1 MNKDLVYLLLNK
13 LNNDNMEIANFLLLN
28 FRYIILILLFILLVV
43 SLMIRFNVN
52 KNMIQSKVNIKKI
65 HNYISE
71 YPIIVGG
78 VFAIIPAL
86 ILGGAYLC
94 TSIVHIDKWASFAT
108 YTSLGLSITT
118 VIFVL
123 MTYQIQS
130 KSSTVLQ
137 FDSTFFQWMGIFLDA
152 VSKDKE
158 HFQKF
163 VDERAKDLLEGIDE
177 TFTGNFSAT
186 HMDEERTCVRHYK
199 VLYQI
204 LRYIHTSE
212 IIHDNEKKKYVD
224 IIQSQLTDEQLLTFF
239 VLLLMDK
246 EKNNER
252 VLGISLMKLMD
263 KYHFFK
269 NLYFPTNKE
278 SLGKFLCTN
287 FPETK
292 NSFHW
297 FKENIVDNEQR

>member
-1 MNKDLVYLLLNK
+1 MNIIDLKNDTFLLISCLLLIAFLIIAMVFRK
-13 LNNDNMEIANFLLLN
+13 KMPILMSNNP
-28 FRYIILILLFILLVV
+28 FITALVV
-43 SLMIRFNVN
+43 TMIPIGFLA
-52 KNMIQSKVNIKKI
+52 MY
-65 HNYISE
+65 NY
-71 YPIIVGG
+71 Y
-78 VFAIIPAL
+78 
-86 ILGGAYLC
+86 YY
-94 TSIVHIDKWASFAT
+94 VHIENWASFAT

-177 TFTGNFSAT
+177 TFTGNFSAK

>member
-1 MNKDLVYLLLNK
+1 MYEELLIST
-13 LNNDNMEIANFLLLN
+13 D
-28 FRYIILILLFILLVV
+28 
-43 SLMIRFNVN
+43 N
-52 KNMIQSKVNIKKI
+52 KNILKVNV
-65 HNYISE
+65 HSLYHDLFQSHASQLGH
-71 YPIIVGG
+71 YFRHLYHIV
-78 VFAIIPAL
+78 
-86 ILGGAYLC
+86 
-94 TSIVHIDKWASFAT
+94 
-108 YTSLGLSITT
+108 
-118 VIFVL
+118 
-123 MTYQIQS
+123 
-130 KSSTVLQ
+130 
-137 FDSTFFQWMGIFLDA
+137 
-152 VSKDKE
+152 
-158 HFQKF
+158 KF
-163 VDERAKDLLEGIDE
+163 VDE
-177 TFTGNFSAT
+177 S
-186 HMDEERTCVRHYK
+186 
-199 VLYQI
+199 
-204 LRYIHTSE
+204 SE
-212 IIHDNEKKKYVD
+212 PNKKKYVD

>member
-1 MNKDLVYLLLNK
+1 MNIIDLKNDTFLLISCLLLFAFLIIAMVFRKKMPK
-13 LNNDNMEIANFLLLN
+13 LMSNNP
-28 FRYIILILLFILLVV
+28 FITALVV
-43 SLMIRFNVN
+43 TMIPIGFLA
-52 KNMIQSKVNIKKI
+52 MY
-65 HNYISE
+65 NY
-71 YPIIVGG
+71 Y
-78 VFAIIPAL
+78 
-86 ILGGAYLC
+86 YY
-94 TSIVHIDKWASFAT
+94 VHIENWASFAT

-177 TFTGNFSAT
+177 TFTGNFSAK

-212 IIHDNEKKKYVD
+212 IIHGNEKKKYVD

>member
-1 MNKDLVYLLLNK
+1 
-13 LNNDNMEIANFLLLN
+13 MEIANFFLLN
-28 FRYIILILLFILLVV
+28 FRYIIVVLLFILIVF
-43 SLMIRFNVN
+43 SLKKRLKENGKVIR
-52 KNMIQSKVNIKKI
+52 K
-65 HNYISE
+65 YISE
-71 YPIIVGG
+71 HPIDIGIW
-78 VFAIIPAL
+78 FAIIPVI
-86 ILGGAYLC
+86 ILGLAYFF
-94 TSIVHIDKWASFAT
+94 TSIVNLDQWASFAT

-137 FDSTFFQWMGIFLDA
+137 FDSTYFQWMGIFLDA
-152 VSKDKE
+152 VSKD
-158 HFQKF
+158 QKSF
-163 VDERAKDLLEGIDE
+163 EEYYKKTAKVLLEGVNDSFI
-177 TFTGNFSAT
+177 GNFSAT
-186 HMDEERTCVRHYK
+186 HEDEERICVRHYK

-204 LRYIHTSE
+204 LRYVHTSE
-212 IIHDNEKKKYVD
+212 IIPDNEKKKYVD

-239 VLLLMDK
+239 VLLLMDE
-246 EKNNER
+246 EKNSER

-278 SLGKFLCTN
+278 SLGKFLRSN

-297 FKENIVDNEQR
+297 FKKNIIS

>member
-1 MNKDLVYLLLNK
+1 MNIIDLKNDTFLLISCLLLIAFLIIAMVFRK
-13 LNNDNMEIANFLLLN
+13 KMPILMSNNP
-28 FRYIILILLFILLVV
+28 FITALVV
-43 SLMIRFNVN
+43 TMIPIGYLA
-52 KNMIQSKVNIKKI
+52 MY
-65 HNYISE
+65 NY
-71 YPIIVGG
+71 Y
-78 VFAIIPAL
+78 
-86 ILGGAYLC
+86 YY
-94 TSIVHIDKWASFAT
+94 VHIENWASFAT

-212 IIHDNEKKKYVD
+212 IIHGNEKKKYVD

>member
-1 MNKDLVYLLLNK
+1 MNIIDLKNDTFLLISCLLLFAFLIIAMVFRKKMPK
-13 LNNDNMEIANFLLLN
+13 LMSNNP
-28 FRYIILILLFILLVV
+28 FITALVV
-43 SLMIRFNVN
+43 TMIPIGFLA
-52 KNMIQSKVNIKKI
+52 MY
-65 HNYISE
+65 NY
-71 YPIIVGG
+71 Y
-78 VFAIIPAL
+78 
-86 ILGGAYLC
+86 YY
-94 TSIVHIDKWASFAT
+94 VHIENWASFAT

-177 TFTGNFSAT
+177 TFTGNFSAK

-212 IIHDNEKKKYVD
+212 IIHGNEKKKYVD

-297 FKENIVDNEQR
+297 FK

>member
-1 MNKDLVYLLLNK
+1 MNIIDLKNDTFLLISCLLLIAFLIIAMVFSKKMPK
-13 LNNDNMEIANFLLLN
+13 LMSNNP
-28 FRYIILILLFILLVV
+28 FITALVV
-43 SLMIRFNVN
+43 TMIPIGFLA
-52 KNMIQSKVNIKKI
+52 MY
-65 HNYISE
+65 NY
-71 YPIIVGG
+71 Y
-78 VFAIIPAL
+78 
-86 ILGGAYLC
+86 YY
-94 TSIVHIDKWASFAT
+94 VHIENWASFAT

-163 VDERAKDLLEGIDE
+163 VDERAKDLLKGIDE
-177 TFTGNFSAT
+177 TFTGNFSAK

-297 FKENIVDNEQR
+297 FKENIVDIKQR

>member
-1 MNKDLVYLLLNK
+1 MNIIDLKNDTFLLISCLLLIAFLIIAMVFRK
-13 LNNDNMEIANFLLLN
+13 KMPILMSNNP
-28 FRYIILILLFILLVV
+28 FITALVV
-43 SLMIRFNVN
+43 TMIPIGFLA
-52 KNMIQSKVNIKKI
+52 MY
-65 HNYISE
+65 NY
-71 YPIIVGG
+71 Y
-78 VFAIIPAL
+78 
-86 ILGGAYLC
+86 YY
-94 TSIVHIDKWASFAT
+94 VHIENWASFAT

-177 TFTGNFSAT
+177 TFTGNFSAK

-212 IIHDNEKKKYVD
+212 IIHGNEKKKYVD

>member
-1 MNKDLVYLLLNK
+1 
-13 LNNDNMEIANFLLLN
+13 MEIANFFLLN
-28 FRYIILILLFILLVV
+28 FRYIIVVLLFILIVL
-43 SLMIRFNVN
+43 SLKKRLKENEKVIR
-52 KNMIQSKVNIKKI
+52 K
-65 HNYISE
+65 YISE
-71 YPIIVGG
+71 HPIDIGIW
-78 VFAIIPAL
+78 FAIIPVI
-86 ILGGAYLC
+86 ILGLAYFF
-94 TSIVHIDKWASFAT
+94 TSIVNLDQWASFAT

-137 FDSTFFQWMGIFLDA
+137 FDSTYFQWMGIFLDA
-152 VSKDKE
+152 VSKD
-158 HFQKF
+158 QKSF
-163 VDERAKDLLEGIDE
+163 EEYYKKTAKVLLEGVNDSFI
-177 TFTGNFSAT
+177 GNFSAT
-186 HMDEERTCVRHYK
+186 HEDEERICVRHYK

-204 LRYIHTSE
+204 LRYVHTSE
-212 IIHDNEKKKYVD
+212 IIPDNEKKKYVD

-239 VLLLMDK
+239 VLLLMDE
-246 EKNNER
+246 EKNSER

-278 SLGKFLCTN
+278 SLGKFLRSN

-297 FKENIVDNEQR
+297 FKENIIS

>member
-1 MNKDLVYLLLNK
+1 
-13 LNNDNMEIANFLLLN
+13 MEIANFFLLN
-28 FRYIILILLFILLVV
+28 FRYIIVVLLFILNVF
-43 SLMIRFNVN
+43 SLKKRLKENEKVIR
-52 KNMIQSKVNIKKI
+52 K
-65 HNYISE
+65 YISE
-71 YPIIVGG
+71 HPIDIGIW
-78 VFAIIPAL
+78 FAIIPVI
-86 ILGGAYLC
+86 ILGLAYFF
-94 TSIVHIDKWASFAT
+94 TSIVNLDQWASFAT

-212 IIHDNEKKKYVD
+212 IIHGNEKKKYVD

>member
-1 MNKDLVYLLLNK
+1 MNIIDLKNDTFLLISCLLLFALLIIALVFRKKMPK
-13 LNNDNMEIANFLLLN
+13 LMSNNP
-28 FRYIILILLFILLVV
+28 FITALVV
-43 SLMIRFNVN
+43 TMIPIGFLA
-52 KNMIQSKVNIKKI
+52 MY
-65 HNYISE
+65 NY
-71 YPIIVGG
+71 Y
-78 VFAIIPAL
+78 
-86 ILGGAYLC
+86 YY
-94 TSIVHIDKWASFAT
+94 VHIENWASFAT

-118 VIFVL
+118 VILVL

-177 TFTGNFSAT
+177 TFTGNFSAK
-186 HMDEERTCVRHYK
+186 HMDVDRTCVRHYK

-224 IIQSQLTDEQLLTFF
+224 IIQSQLTDELLLTFF

-246 EKNNER
+246 EKNNES

>member
-1 MNKDLVYLLLNK
+1 MNIIDLKNDTFLLISCLLLIAFLIIAIVFRKKMPK
-13 LNNDNMEIANFLLLN
+13 LMSKNP
-28 FRYIILILLFILLVV
+28 FITALVV
-43 SLMIRFNVN
+43 TMIPIGYLA
-52 KNMIQSKVNIKKI
+52 MY
-65 HNYISE
+65 NY
-71 YPIIVGG
+71 YD
-78 VFAIIPAL
+78 
-86 ILGGAYLC
+86 Y
-94 TSIVHIDKWASFAT
+94 VHIENWASFAT

-130 KSSTVLQ
+130 KSSTILQ
-137 FDSTFFQWMGIFLDA
+137 FDSTFFQWMGIFLEA
-152 VSKDKE
+152 ISKDERLFAKYV
-158 HFQKF
+158 KSTAISLINR
-163 VDERAKDLLEGIDE
+163 VDESFD
-177 TFTGNFSAT
+177 GNFCT
-186 HMDEERTCVRHYK
+186 TDTVTERTCVRHYK

-204 LRYIHTSE
+204 IRYIHTSE
-212 IIHDNEKKKYVD
+212 IIPDNEKKKYID

-252 VLGISLMKLMD
+252 VLGISLIKLMD

-269 NLYFPTNKE
+269 NLYFSENKE

>member
-1 MNKDLVYLLLNK
+1 
-13 LNNDNMEIANFLLLN
+13 MEIANFFLLN
-28 FRYIILILLFILLVV
+28 FRYIIVVLLFILIVL
-43 SLMIRFNVN
+43 SLKKRLKENEKVIR
-52 KNMIQSKVNIKKI
+52 K
-65 HNYISE
+65 YISE
-71 YPIIVGG
+71 HPIDIGIW
-78 VFAIIPAL
+78 FAIIPVI
-86 ILGGAYLC
+86 ILGLAYFF
-94 TSIVHIDKWASFAT
+94 TSIVNLDQWASFAT

-137 FDSTFFQWMGIFLDA
+137 FDSTYFQWMGIFLDA
-152 VSKDKE
+152 VSKD
-158 HFQKF
+158 QKSF
-163 VDERAKDLLEGIDE
+163 EEYYEKTAKVLLEGVNDSFI
-177 TFTGNFSAT
+177 GNFSAT
-186 HMDEERTCVRHYK
+186 HEDEERICVRHYK

-204 LRYIHTSE
+204 LRYVHTSE
-212 IIHDNEKKKYVD
+212 IIPDNEKKKYVY

-239 VLLLMDK
+239 VLLLMDE
-246 EKNNER
+246 EKNSGR

-278 SLGKFLCTN
+278 SLGKFLRSN

-297 FKENIVDNEQR
+297 FKENIIS

>member
-1 MNKDLVYLLLNK
+1 MNIIDLKNDTFLLISCLLLIAFLIIAMVFRK
-13 LNNDNMEIANFLLLN
+13 KMPILMSNNP
-28 FRYIILILLFILLVV
+28 FITALVV
-43 SLMIRFNVN
+43 TMIPIGFLA
-52 KNMIQSKVNIKKI
+52 MY
-65 HNYISE
+65 NY
-71 YPIIVGG
+71 Y
-78 VFAIIPAL
+78 
-86 ILGGAYLC
+86 YY
-94 TSIVHIDKWASFAT
+94 VHIENWASFAT

>member
-1 MNKDLVYLLLNK
+1 MNLIDLKIDTFLIIK
-13 LNNDNMEIANFLLLN
+13 SIPIIA
-28 FRYIILILLFILLVV
+28 ILIIVLFFRKRMPKLMSKNPFITALVV
-43 SLMIRFNVN
+43 TMIPIGYLV
-52 KNMIQSKVNIKKI
+52 VYDYYTYVKI
-65 HNYISE
+65 EN
-71 YPIIVGG
+71 
-78 VFAIIPAL
+78 
-86 ILGGAYLC
+86 
-94 TSIVHIDKWASFAT
+94 WASFAT

-118 VIFVL
+118 VLFVL

-130 KSSTVLQ
+130 KASTILQ
-137 FDSTFFQWMGIFLDA
+137 FDSTFFQWMGIFLESI
-152 VSKDKE
+152 SKDESFFDEYVKSTAIGLLNGVDGS
-158 HFQKF
+158 FDGKF
-163 VDERAKDLLEGIDE
+163 C
-177 TFTGNFSAT
+177 AT
-186 HMDEERTCVRHYK
+186 DTNTERTCVRHYK

-212 IIHDNEKKKYVD
+212 IIPDNEKKKYVD

-246 EKNNER
+246 EKNSTR
-252 VLGISLMKLMD
+252 VLGISLIKLMD

-278 SLGKFLCTN
+278 SLGKFLFTN

-297 FKENIVDNEQR
+297 FKDNIVDIEQR

>member
-1 MNKDLVYLLLNK
+1 MNIIDLKNDTFLLISCLLLIAFLIIAMVFRKKMPK
-13 LNNDNMEIANFLLLN
+13 LMSNNP
-28 FRYIILILLFILLVV
+28 FITALVV
-43 SLMIRFNVN
+43 TMIPIGFLA
-52 KNMIQSKVNIKKI
+52 MY
-65 HNYISE
+65 NY
-71 YPIIVGG
+71 Y
-78 VFAIIPAL
+78 
-86 ILGGAYLC
+86 YY
-94 TSIVHIDKWASFAT
+94 VHIENWASFAT

-177 TFTGNFSAT
+177 TFTGNFSAK

-212 IIHDNEKKKYVD
+212 IIHGNEKKKYVD

>member
-1 MNKDLVYLLLNK
+1 MNIIDLKNDTFLLISCLLLIAFLIIAMVFRKKMPK
-13 LNNDNMEIANFLLLN
+13 LMSNNP
-28 FRYIILILLFILLVV
+28 FITALVV
-43 SLMIRFNVN
+43 TMIPIGFLA
-52 KNMIQSKVNIKKI
+52 MY
-65 HNYISE
+65 NY
-71 YPIIVGG
+71 Y
-78 VFAIIPAL
+78 
-86 ILGGAYLC
+86 YY
-94 TSIVHIDKWASFAT
+94 VHIENWASFAT

-212 IIHDNEKKKYVD
+212 IIHGNEKKKYVD

>member
-1 MNKDLVYLLLNK
+1 MNIIDLKNDTFLLISCLLLIAFLIIAIVFRKKMPK
-13 LNNDNMEIANFLLLN
+13 LMSKNP
-28 FRYIILILLFILLVV
+28 FITALVV
-43 SLMIRFNVN
+43 TMIPIGYLA
-52 KNMIQSKVNIKKI
+52 MY
-65 HNYISE
+65 NY
-71 YPIIVGG
+71 Y
-78 VFAIIPAL
+78 
-86 ILGGAYLC
+86 YY
-94 TSIVHIDKWASFAT
+94 VHIENWASFAT

-212 IIHDNEKKKYVD
+212 IIHGNEKKKYVD

>member
-1 MNKDLVYLLLNK
+1 MLTNK
-13 LNNDNMEIANFLLLN
+13 LNNDNMEIANFFLLN
-28 FRYIILILLFILLVV
+28 FRYIIVVLLFILIVF
-43 SLMIRFNVN
+43 SLKKRLKENGKVIR
-52 KNMIQSKVNIKKI
+52 K
-65 HNYISE
+65 YISE
-71 YPIIVGG
+71 HPIDIGIW
-78 VFAIIPAL
+78 FAIIPVI
-86 ILGGAYLC
+86 ILGLAYFF
-94 TSIVHIDKWASFAT
+94 TSIVNLDQWASFAT

-137 FDSTFFQWMGIFLDA
+137 FDSTYFQWMGIFLDA
-152 VSKDKE
+152 VSKD
-158 HFQKF
+158 QKSF
-163 VDERAKDLLEGIDE
+163 EEYYKKTAKVLLEGVNDSFI
-177 TFTGNFSAT
+177 GNFSAT
-186 HMDEERTCVRHYK
+186 HEDEERICVRHYK

-204 LRYIHTSE
+204 LRYVHTSE
-212 IIHDNEKKKYVD
+212 IIPDNEKKKYVD

-239 VLLLMDK
+239 VLLLMDE
-246 EKNNER
+246 EKNSER

-278 SLGKFLCTN
+278 SLGKFLRSN

-297 FKENIVDNEQR
+297 FKENIIS